1 MENKLSSIHCTQ
13 NKKKRE
19 DTIIFINA
27 FHLIIYVD
35 ISWNFFFFLNLEN
48 HLCLIYTNFLEIS
61 LNF

>member
-13 NKKKRE
+13 NKKKRK

-35 ISWNFFFFLNLEN
+35 ISWDFFFF
-48 HLCLIYTNFLEIS
+48 FKS
-61 LNF
+61 

>member
-13 NKKKRE
+13 NKKKRK

-35 ISWNFFFFLNLEN
+35 ISWNFFFLNLEN